1 MRLPATT
8 AQLVGIVVID
18 TFLGVAIGQPTSSTG
33 GAVHSATVTLIGG
46 AADLRRT
53 GQEPSAG
60 WPRLA

>member
-8 AQLVGIVVID
+8 AQSVGIVVID

-46 AADLRRT
+46 AAD
-53 GQEPSAG
+53 
-60 WPRLA
+60 